1 MKQFLIISVAI
12 IASVTDSLAINLF
25 KKNDAEYFDYTAWV
39 DTTELPSSANNGRPL
54 FYPASGADGAIICGQ
69 IDLPGFSADN
79 IFLSALNYATDNLDA
94 TDNREMIGDIDATE
108 NKFVLRLYSKQGS
121 NNTETTFTRLMLIKA
136 EDNRLLFTVYEI
148 DVRYRE
154 KGILP
159 RTLAFEKLNPT
170 INTRHRELVEL
181 FAQINTNYIH
191 DMTDNVS
198 KCGVLEVTHWNE
210 IRDKVVSV
218 GMNELEVKLILG
230 RPVTTRD
237 AGDRTRWVYPNNY
250 VIIFQNNIVSRI
262 VE

>member
-12 IASVTDSLAINLF
+12 IASVTDSLAIDLF

-54 FYPASGADGAIICGQ
+54 FYPASGTDGAIICGQ

-136 EDNRLLFTVYEI
+136 EDNRLLFTVSEI

-159 RTLAFEKLNPT
+159 RTLAFEKLNPA
-170 INTRHRELVEL
+170 INTRHRELV
-181 FAQINTNYIH
+181 
-191 DMTDNVS
+191 
-198 KCGVLEVTHWNE
+198 
-210 IRDKVVSV
+210 
-218 GMNELEVKLILG
+218 
-230 RPVTTRD
+230 
-237 AGDRTRWVYPNNY
+237 
-250 VIIFQNNIVSRI
+250 
-262 VE
+262 